1 MEEGVSE
8 AMQNLFHGV
17 REYLTP
23 VLTESSFEDKGLL
36 TPEEFVKAG
45 DLLVYKCPTW
55 RWESGEPSLRRS
67 YLPVD
72 KQFLVTRNGSVD

>member
-1 MEEGVSE
+1 
-8 AMQNLFHGV
+8 MQGLFHGV

-23 VLTESSFEDKGLL
+23 VLKESSFEDKGLL

-55 RWESGEPSLRRS
+55 RWYVVVECTCVCMDDRTAHSRMLVRPCAQGER
-67 YLPVD
+67 
-72 KQFLVTRNGSVD
+72 

>member
-1 MEEGVSE
+1 
-8 AMQNLFHGV
+8 MQSLFHGV

-23 VLTESSFEDKGLL
+23 VLTESSFEEKGLL

-55 RWESGEPSLRRS
+55 RW
-67 YLPVD
+67 
-72 KQFLVTRNGSVD
+72 

>member
-1 MEEGVSE
+1 
-8 AMQNLFHGV
+8 MQSIFHGV

-23 VLTESSFEDKGLL
+23 ILTESLFEEKGIL

-55 RWESGEPSLRRS
+55 QWYESR
-67 YLPVD
+67 
-72 KQFLVTRNGSVD
+72 K